1 MQGRMR
7 AKTGGIP
14 IPPTQTQAR
23 QDALLPAR
31 GMLRILASR
40 ERRRWAAYRS
50 PLRECGARGPLNEL
64 NLIAVRRI
72 DEDKTTAG

>member
-1 MQGRMR
+1 MQGRRR

-14 IPPTQTQAR
+14 IPPTQTQVR

-40 ERRRWAAYRS
+40 ERRRWPRIIRRHA
-50 PLRECGARGPLNEL
+50 N
-64 NLIAVRRI
+64 AVPGGLSMSSI
-72 DEDKTTAG
+72 S

>member
-14 IPPTQTQAR
+14 IPPTQTRAR

-40 ERRRWAAYRS
+40 ERRRWPR
-50 PLRECGARGPLNEL
+50 
-64 NLIAVRRI
+64 IVRRYANAAPGGRSMSSI
-72 DEDKTTAG
+72 S